1 KLIILLS
8 MVIFL
13 TCNAQTEEKKVQP
26 EGMETL
32 KAEKTKEEKSLQNSK
47 NADNIEY
54 LKPFDFTKGL
64 YLSAFTVGSNKF
76 ETILDSAQAAGINT
90 VVFDLKNMKGRIF
103 FSVPQKDSLRRSRV
117 KPVLNVQ
124 KTVKA
129 LHRRNMRAVARV
141 VMFHDRY
148 IASRDSTIRPRSTAG
163 GVWQE
168 YRRHGPSWLDPSLL
182 EVQAELLSIVEEA
195 AKNKVDEIQLDYVR
209 FPTQGKVG
217 EAEFDFMRKDSL
229 LAKQD
234 SLYKKRSKIDI
245 ITEFTRNV
253 KNICNKYNI
262 TLSADV
268 FAIVAWQR
276 AADVEN
282 TGQDIA
288 RMTKNLDFIH
298 PMIYSSHFSD
308 GFGFRRDVAN
318 EPYHIVYKA
327 AKLTK
332 RHSSPSC
339 RVAPYIQAN
348 RWRVNYKPEY
358 IYAQLQAIEDLGL
371 DGFIL
376 WDAANNYFDTLRWI
390 RERNNSTSM
399 KSE

>member
-1 KLIILLS
+1 

-124 KTVKA
+124 KTVKT

-168 YRRHGPSWLDPSLL
+168 YRRHGPSWLDPSLP

-234 SLYKKRSKIDI
+234 S
-245 ITEFTRNV
+245 
-253 KNICNKYNI
+253 
-262 TLSADV
+262 
-268 FAIVAWQR
+268 
-276 AADVEN
+276 
-282 TGQDIA
+282 
-288 RMTKNLDFIH
+288 
-298 PMIYSSHFSD
+298 
-308 GFGFRRDVAN
+308 
-318 EPYHIVYKA
+318 
-327 AKLTK
+327 
-332 RHSSPSC
+332 
-339 RVAPYIQAN
+339 
-348 RWRVNYKPEY
+348 
-358 IYAQLQAIEDLGL
+358 
-371 DGFIL
+371 
-376 WDAANNYFDTLRWI
+376 
-390 RERNNSTSM
+390 
-399 KSE
+399 